1 MMNTATYVRSLCY
14 SLLFGSLFV
23 GSALA
28 ETVRFAS
35 SQEQVVMVELY
46 TSEGCSSCPPAEAW
60 LNRFVD
66 DEKLWKQV
74 IPMAFHVD
82 YWDYI
87 GWKDRFA
94 QARFS
99 NRQYRYQKEG
109 GIRTVYTPGVL
120 LNGKEWR
127 SRSSSLPEGSGS
139 QTGSLSVEI
148 SDQGL
153 SAQFDPVRAAQGD
166 LRLYVAVLAFGINT
180 EVAAGENSGRAL
192 AHEFVVVGL
201 SETESS
207 DLTWRVKLPEVKS
220 VGAKRHAVVAWVSQ
234 ANRQRPLQA
243 VGGWI
248 TELQLRVASH

>member
-1 MMNTATYVRSLCY
+1 MRTATYARSLCC
-14 SLLFGSLFV
+14 SLLMGSLFV
-23 GSALA
+23 SSAWA
-28 ETVRFAS
+28 ETVRFTS
-35 SQEQVVMVELY
+35 SQEQVAMVELY

-94 QARFS
+94 QSRFS
-99 NRQYRYQKEG
+99 QRQYRYQKEG

-127 SRSSSLPEGSGS
+127 SRSSSLPSRSEKQVG
-139 QTGSLSVEI
+139 TLSLELT
-148 SDQGL
+148 DQGL
-153 SAQFDPVRAAQGD
+153 SAQFDPAHNTQGH

-180 EVAAGENSGRAL
+180 EVAAGENRGREL

-201 SETESS
+201 NETPSS
-207 DLTWRVKLPEVKS
+207 DFNWQVGLPQVRA
-220 VGAKRHAVVAWVSQ
+220 VGATRHAVVAWVSEE
-234 ANRQRPLQA
+234 NSLRPLQA
-243 VGGWI
+243 TGGWVSDGLVPVGG
-248 TELQLRVASH
+248 

>member
-1 MMNTATYVRSLCY
+1 MSIFNYSRSLTGLLLAT
-14 SLLFGSLFV
+14 SLTS
-23 GSALA
+23 SALA
-28 ETVRFAS
+28 DTVKLTS
-35 SQEQVVMVELY
+35 GTQQVSLIELF

-94 QARFS
+94 QKQFS
-99 NRQYRYQKEG
+99 ERQYRYQKEG
-109 GIRTVYTPGVL
+109 GVRTVYTPGVF

-127 SRSSSLPEGSGS
+127 SKSSQLPAGSA
-139 QTGSLSVEI
+139 QTVGTLSVEVT
-148 SDQGL
+148 DQGL
-153 SAQFDPVRAAQGD
+153 TARFDPVEQSD
-166 LRLYVAVLAFGINT
+166 KTLRLYVAVLAFGINT
-180 EVAAGENSGRAL
+180 EVAAGENRGRQL

-201 SETESS
+201 NHATSS
-207 DLTWRVKLPEVKS
+207 DLSWQVALPKVRS
-220 VGAKRHAVVAWVSQ
+220 VGAKRHAIVAWISQ
-234 ANRQRPLQA
+234 DSTLRPLQA

-248 TELQLRVASH
+248 ADSSIKEAG

>member
-1 MMNTATYVRSLCY
+1 MNITACIRSLCY
-14 SLLFGSLFV
+14 SLLMGSLFV
-23 GSALA
+23 GTALA
-28 ETVRFAS
+28 ETVRFVS
-35 SQEQVVMVELY
+35 SQGQVAMVELY

-60 LNRFVD
+60 LNRFVED
-66 DEKLWKQV
+66 DRLWEQV

-127 SRSSSLPEGSGS
+127 SRSSTLPAGSGN
-139 QTGSLSVEI
+139 QAGILRVDITGKE
-148 SDQGL
+148 L
-153 SAQFDPVRAAQGD
+153 SAQFEPAQATMGT
-166 LRLYVAVLAFGINT
+166 LRLSVAVLAFGINT
-180 EVAAGENSGRAL
+180 EVAAGENRGREL

-201 SETESS
+201 NETRSS
-207 DLTWRVKLPEVKS
+207 DLHWKVKLPEIKP
-220 VGAKRHAVVAWVSQ
+220 VGANRHAVVAWVSQ
-234 ANRQRPLQA
+234 DKSLRPLQA
-243 VGGWI
+243 VGGWVSDSLI
-248 TELQLRVASH
+248 NE